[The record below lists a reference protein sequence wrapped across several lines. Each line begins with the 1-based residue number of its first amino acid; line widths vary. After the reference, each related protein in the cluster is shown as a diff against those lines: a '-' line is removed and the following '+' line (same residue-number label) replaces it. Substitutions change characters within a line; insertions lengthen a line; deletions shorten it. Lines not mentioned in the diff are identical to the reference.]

1 MHEAKLLGYSVMLRG
16 DIPCKLL
23 LAIFLPSFEV
33 SESIRALRRVHTLVN
48 ELLVGGAS
56 IQIITWVS
64 VLDPI
69 AIHSGIRR
77 PTFNGP
83 YLISGGSEK
92 YREGSTRVQIECGID
107 RKVGRVVYPDRYVG
121 SILVWAGSFIL
132 IGMWNRSIR
141 GFGLS

>member
-1 MHEAKLLGYSVMLRG
+1 MLLPCRFYECLLHEIKLLGHSVMLRG

-23 LAIFLPSFEV
+23 LAILPSFEV

-69 AIHSGIRR
+69 AIHSGIR
-77 PTFNGP
+77 
-83 YLISGGSEK
+83 
-92 YREGSTRVQIECGID
+92 
-107 RKVGRVVYPDRYVG
+107 
-121 SILVWAGSFIL
+121 
-132 IGMWNRSIR
+132 
-141 GFGLS
+141 